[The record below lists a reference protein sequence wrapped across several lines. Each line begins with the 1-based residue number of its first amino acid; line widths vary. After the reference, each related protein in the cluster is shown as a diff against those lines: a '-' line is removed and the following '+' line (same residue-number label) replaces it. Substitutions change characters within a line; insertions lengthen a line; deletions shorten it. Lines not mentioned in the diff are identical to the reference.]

1 MWQKMNKYYSPNF
14 SLPKRAKKKI
24 KFIILHY
31 TGMKKEELALK
42 RLCDEK
48 TKVSSHYFIKR
59 NGELINLIPDLYEAW
74 HAGKSNWKKTKSL
87 NKSSIGIEI
96 QNQGHDHNY
105 ERFAS
110 KQIITITKLLKQ
122 LIRFYKIDLN
132 NVLGHSDI
140 APDRKKDPGENF
152 PWKKLAKIKLAKW
165 HKLDEK
171 KIKKHRL
178 KKLNIKEEQVF
189 LKNLYSIGFIKVRK
203 LDSKLN
209 KKILFKAFQR
219 RFRQS
224 LISGKSDQECLLIS
238 KNLLKS

>member
-1 MWQKMNKYYSPNF
+1 MNKYYSPNF

-48 TKVSSHYFIKR
+48 TKVSSHYFVKR
-59 NGELINLIPDLYEAW
+59 SGELIKLIPDLYEAW

-105 ERFAS
+105 ERFTS

-152 PWKKLAKIKLAKW
+152 PWKKLAKKKLAKW

-178 KKLNIKEEQVF
+178 KKLNIKEEHVF
-189 LKNLYSIGFIKVRK
+189 LKNLYSIGFVKVRK
-203 LDSKLN
+203 LDTKFN
-209 KKILFKAFQR
+209 KRILFKAFQR

-224 LISGKSDQECLLIS
+224 LINGKSDKECLLIS

>member
-1 MWQKMNKYYSPNF
+1 MNKYYSPNF

-48 TKVSSHYFIKR
+48 TKVSSHYFVRR

-178 KKLNIKEEQVF
+178 KKLNIKEEHVF
-189 LKNLYSIGFIKVRK
+189 LKNLYSIGFVKVRK
-203 LDSKLN
+203 LDTKFN
-209 KKILFKAFQR
+209 KRILFKAFQR

-224 LISGKSDQECLLIS
+224 LINGKSDKECLLIS

>member
-87 NKSSIGIEI
+87 NKS
-96 QNQGHDHNY
+96 
-105 ERFAS
+105 
-110 KQIITITKLLKQ
+110 
-122 LIRFYKIDLN
+122 
-132 NVLGHSDI
+132 
-140 APDRKKDPGENF
+140 
-152 PWKKLAKIKLAKW
+152 
-165 HKLDEK
+165 
-171 KIKKHRL
+171 
-178 KKLNIKEEQVF
+178 
-189 LKNLYSIGFIKVRK
+189 
-203 LDSKLN
+203 
-209 KKILFKAFQR
+209 
-219 RFRQS
+219 
-224 LISGKSDQECLLIS
+224 
-238 KNLLKS
+238 

>member
-105 ERFAS
+105 ERFTS

-122 LIRFYKIDLN
+122 LIRLYKIDLN
-132 NVLGHSDI
+132 NILGHSDI

-171 KIKKHRL
+171 KIKKYRL

>member
-1 MWQKMNKYYSPNF
+1 MNKYYSPNF

-48 TKVSSHYFIKR
+48 TKVSSHYFVKR

-105 ERFAS
+105 ERFTS

-122 LIRFYKIDLN
+122 LIRLYKIDLN

-171 KIKKHRL
+171 KIKKYRL
-178 KKLNIKEEQVF
+178 KKLNIKEEHVF

-203 LDSKLN
+203 LDTKLN
-209 KKILFKAFQR
+209 KRMLFKAFQR

-224 LISGKSDQECLLIS
+224 LINGKSDQECLLIS